1 MARHGKRA
9 RPFNLRKVRINVAF
23 ALTALAAA
31 DLVSGAI
38 TAASANPYRVIST
51 QLSYSIIDLAALTD
65 DGHTVGLSHGDYSNV
80 ELEECLEAAGQIDVG
95 NLVEQEQAKRLV
107 RDIGQFIGY
116 PTIGGSLSHND
127 GVPVK
132 TKLNW
137 RIGIGETLNMWVR
150 NGSGVVWT
158 VGAAVL
164 VTGHIWIKDGL

>member
-1 MARHGKRA
+1 M
-9 RPFNLRKVRINVAF
+9 
-23 ALTALAAA
+23 
-31 DLVSGAI
+31 
-38 TAASANPYRVIST
+38 
-51 QLSYSIIDLAALTD
+51 
-65 DGHTVGLSHGDYSNV
+65 
-80 ELEECLEAAGQIDVG
+80 
-95 NLVEQEQAKRLV
+95 EQEQAKRLV
-107 RDIGQFIGY
+107 RDIGQFIGD
-116 PTIGGSLSHND
+116 PTIGGSLAHND